1 MSEHPIEGMMSNAME
16 KIREMVDVNTIIG
29 EPITSPDGTVI
40 IPVSKVT
47 YGFASGGSDFPT
59 KKPEGKDLFGGGS
72 GAGITISPVAFLTVS
87 NGNVNLLQIS
97 PYDGPADRVISMV
110 PEVVDKLGAMLKKSR
125 EEKKSAREKKTG
137 EAVKTETTVKVEEIK
152 LDDPQL

>member
-29 EPITSPDGTVI
+29 DPITSPDGTVI

-59 KKPEGKDLFGGGS
+59 KKPDGKDLFGGGS
-72 GAGITISPVAFLTVS
+72 GAGITISPVAFLTIHD
-87 NGNVNLLQIS
+87 GNVNLLQIS
-97 PYDGPADRVISMV
+97 PYDGPADRVISLV
-110 PEVVDKLGAMLKKSR
+110 PEVVDKIGALFKKS
-125 EEKKSAREKKTG
+125 KDEKKTATAKKNG
-137 EAVKTETTVKVEEIK
+137 DTVKVETTVKTEEIK